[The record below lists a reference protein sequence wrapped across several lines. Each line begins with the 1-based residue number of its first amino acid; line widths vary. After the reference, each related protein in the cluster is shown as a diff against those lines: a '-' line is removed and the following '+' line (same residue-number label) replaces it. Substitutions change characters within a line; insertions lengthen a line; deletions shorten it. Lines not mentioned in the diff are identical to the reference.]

1 MSDPRTF
8 GQAVR
13 EARLAKGLSMG
24 QLAAS
29 VERSTASVRRWERD
43 EGVPS
48 KGTIDALAVEL
59 GLSDNDLAL
68 VGAELVESAE
78 DPPTPRR
85 QSVADSSQATQASGS
100 RVTGFVAVPESARAG
115 VKGWYLSLYD
125 PAQPWLGYLRAT
137 LTIVVLF
144 VLAWIL
150 VWALAELMGAVGEIW
165 DGMWAA
171 ES

>member
-1 MSDPRTF
+1 
-8 GQAVR
+8 
-13 EARLAKGLSMG
+13 MG

-29 VERSTASVRRWERD
+29 IERSTASVRRWERD

-48 KGTIDALAVEL
+48 ESTIDTLAAEL
-59 GLSDNDLAL
+59 GLSEDDRAL
-68 VGAELVESAE
+68 VGAEPVESA
-78 DPPTPRR
+78 DPQPSPPRP
-85 QSVADSSQATQASGS
+85 SVADSSQATQASGS

-115 VKGWYLSLYD
+115 VKGWYTSLYD
-125 PAQPWLGYLRAT
+125 PAQPWLGYLRAA